1 MDDDRLTKCAFNAE
15 YEINQNNWC
24 QDVKHVMSCLGF
36 SNHYENKSV
45 CLSNANDRMHAYYSN
60 IWSRDIR
67 QIFIFLFVHCF
78 ERVVQLTS
86 KLFYR
91 VALHK

>member
-1 MDDDRLTKCAFNAE
+1 MLRLWNRLILMDDDRLTKCAFNAD

-45 CLSNANDRMHAYYSN
+45 INLSNANDRMYAYYSN

-67 QIFIFLFVHCF
+67 QNFIYFIYTLF
-78 ERVVQLTS
+78 
-86 KLFYR
+86 
-91 VALHK
+91 